1 MVDKKHELSK
11 SQPSS
16 SVENEV
22 SQRVAENIDDM
33 SREELHG
40 LVAQF
45 KAYQSDLEKQNEA
58 LSKSNAE
65 LTGIRDRYNALELDL
80 KKITRAVEYSSSV
93 VIITD
98 LQGIIEYV
106 NPKFTE
112 ITGYTRDEAMGQTPS
127 FLRSDNTSDELYA
140 DLWENITSGKE
151 WKGTFHNRKKD
162 GSYYWARNLISGVK
176 DEQGEMT
183 HYVCIQEN
191 ITQDHEANKQLSF
204 QASHDALTG
213 LTNRREFLYRCE
225 RILAN
230 FKEHEHEHAMCF
242 MDLDQF
248 ELINDSCGHVAGY
261 ELLRQLG
268 QVLKSVVRRRDTL
281 ARLNGDEFSVL
292 IEHCS
297 LDHAHRIATELL
309 QAINDYEFY
318 WEGKSFRVG
327 VSIGLVPIIS
337 PIPSLTDLLSQADAA
352 CNMAKKAGRNR
363 IHVYH
368 AETPQLLKQQSELTY
383 IARIN
388 EALNGR
394 GFCLYSQLVE
404 SIDGR
409 SSKSV
414 ELLLRMNDGDSGLIL
429 PGIFLPVAQ
438 RYDLIEKV
446 DSWVINKAMDLLS
459 ENRDFLNHYDYVSI
473 NLADQSLTND
483 NILDLIITRLKDTGI
498 APDKICL
505 ELSEVIVISNLNAA
519 IRFVTILKD
528 LGCRFTLD
536 NFGKGVSSFSYLKN
550 LPVDYLKIN
559 GLFVKQ
565 MPNEPLN
572 VVLVK
577 SIHEIGQ
584 VMGIETVAE
593 FVESEEIM
601 NMAKTAGVN
610 YAQGYGIHNP
620 QPFEELLNGQVKLD
634 QQD

>member
-11 SQPSS
+11 SQLSS
-16 SVENEV
+16 LGENEANQPV
-22 SQRVAENIDDM
+22 VEKFDDM
-33 SREELHG
+33 SREELRG
-40 LVAQF
+40 LVNEF
-45 KAYQSDLEKQNEA
+45 KTSQSDLEEKIEA
-58 LSKSNAE
+58 LSKSNTE
-65 LTGIRDRYNALELDL
+65 LNSIRDRYNALELEL
-80 KKITRAVEYSSSV
+80 KKVSRAVEFSSSV

-112 ITGYTRDEAMGQTPS
+112 ITGYTRDETIGQTPS
-127 FLRSDNTSDELYA
+127 FLRSDNTSDELYSE
-140 DLWENITSGKE
+140 LWENITAGKE

-162 GSYYWARNLISGVK
+162 GSYYWARNSISGVK
-176 DEQGEMT
+176 NDKGEMT

-213 LTNRREFLYRCE
+213 LINRREFLYRCE
-225 RILAN
+225 RVLAN
-230 FKEHEHEHAMCF
+230 FKEHEQEHAICF
-242 MDLDQF
+242 MDLDEF

-268 QVLKSVVRRRDTL
+268 QVLQSIVRRRDTL

-292 IEHCS
+292 MEHCS

-309 QAINDYEFY
+309 QAVNDYEFY

-327 VSIGLVPIIS
+327 ISIGLVPIIS
-337 PIPSLTDLLSQADAA
+337 PIPSLTDLLAQADAA

-368 AETPQLLKQQSELTY
+368 TSTEELLKQQSELTY
-383 IARIN
+383 LSRIN
-388 EALNGR
+388 HALDGG
-394 GFCLYSQLVE
+394 GFCLYAQTIE
-404 SIDGR
+404 SLDEN
-409 SSKSV
+409 SKKSM
-414 ELLLRMNDGDSGLIL
+414 ELFLRMKDGDSDLIL

-438 RYDLIEKV
+438 RYDLIGNV
-446 DSWVINKAMDLLS
+446 DAWVINKAMDLLS
-459 ENRDFLNHYDYVSI
+459 ENQDFLEKYDYVSI
-473 NLADQSLTND
+473 NLADHSLTND
-483 NILDLIITRLKDTGI
+483 YILDLIISRLKDTGI
-498 APDKICL
+498 APEKICL
-505 ELSEVIVISNLNAA
+505 ELSEVTVISNLNAA
-519 IRFVTILKD
+519 IRFVSILKD

-559 GLFVKQ
+559 GLFVKE

-584 VMGIETVAE
+584 VMGMETIAE

-601 NMAKTAGVN
+601 NMAKNAGIN

-620 QPFEELLNGQVKLD
+620 QPFEELLSGEVKEN

>member
-16 SVENEV
+16 SVENEAN
-22 SQRVAENIDDM
+22 QRVAENIDDM

-40 LVAQF
+40 LVTQF

-65 LTGIRDRYNALELDL
+65 LIGIRDRYNALELEL
-80 KKITRAVEYSSSV
+80 KTITRAVEYSSSV

-112 ITGYTRDEAMGQTPS
+112 ITGYTRDEAIGQTPG
-127 FLRSDNTSDELYA
+127 FLRSDNTSDDLYA
-140 DLWENITSGKE
+140 ELWENITSGNE

-162 GSYYWARNLISGVK
+162 GSYYWARNSISGVK

-230 FKEHEHEHAMCF
+230 FKEHEHEHAICF

-268 QVLKSVVRRRDTL
+268 QVLKSIVRKRDTL

-292 IEHCS
+292 MEHCS

-309 QAINDYEFY
+309 QAVNDYEFY

-337 PIPSLTDLLSQADAA
+337 PVASLTELLSQADAA

-368 AETPQLLKQQSELTY
+368 AQTTQLVEQQSELTY

-388 EALNGR
+388 EALNGQ
-394 GFCLYSQLVE
+394 GFCLYAQSVE

-409 SSKSV
+409 SRKSV
-414 ELLLRMNDGDSGLIL
+414 ELLLRMNDGDSNLIL

-459 ENRDFLNHYDYVSI
+459 ENPDFLNHYDFVSI
-473 NLADQSLTND
+473 NLADHSLTND

-498 APDKICL
+498 APEKICL

-559 GLFVKQ
+559 GLFVKE